1 MKIYQKREYWVLDK
15 EDGSTRSIHSTK
27 EKAEKAAGIKEEPK
41 WKRYV
46 PPKLP
51 LPEVREYDS
60 MEEAIEAEDVG
71 VSLLED

>member
-1 MKIYQKREYWVLDK
+1 MKIYQKRNYWVLDK
-15 EDGSTRSIHSTK
+15 EDGSVRSVHSTK
-27 EKAEKAAGIKEEPK
+27 EKAEAAAGIKPQ

-51 LPEVREYDS
+51 LPEVREYGS
-60 MEEAIEAEDVG
+60 MKEAIEAEDVG